1 VLTIGAPASL
11 YPSADPLD
19 DVRWADANEDIA
31 GVWFIDHLQGWA
43 PRGIETGTIEDPHRL
58 LDPFSLMAAV
68 AAETSRVPIG
78 VSVTDPLRRS
88 PVALLQAALTIG
100 WLCGRPMV
108 LGLGTGVHENQAPY
122 GLERAGPARY
132 LTAACETIS
141 TLRADA
147 EIHRGGLEPWPRD
160 GAVMGM
166 SAVSELRLWV
176 AAHQPRALEAAAR
189 YGDGWLPSSL
199 SPRTYAEKLST
210 VRTLSERYGRDP
222 GAIRPAMFTWAVLAG
237 SREESERLLEEPL
250 IRAAA
255 LYRGQRAFARHGAA
269 HPLGDDDPPRYL
281 PTHIEPGRAQAV
293 IEQIP
298 TALVA
303 DSVLTGSLEEVEER
317 LGAYEEAGMEHLI
330 VYDIG
335 RYVGDDGVARSRDC
349 LARLA
354 RGRAGSVAA

>member
-1 VLTIGAPASL
+1 MLTIGAPASL

-19 DVRWADANEDIA
+19 DVRWADANEDVA
-31 GVWFIDHLQGWA
+31 AVWFIDHLQGWA
-43 PRGIETGTIEDPHRL
+43 PRGVETGTIEDPHRL
-58 LDPFSLMAAV
+58 LDPFSLIAA
-68 AAETSRVPIG
+68 AASQTSRVPIG

-88 PVALLQAALTIG
+88 PIALLQAALTIG
-100 WLCGRPMV
+100 WLGGRPML

-122 GLERAGPARY
+122 GLERGGPARY
-132 LTAACETIS
+132 LRAACETIS

-147 EIHRGGLEPWPRD
+147 DVHGGGLDPWPRD
-160 GAVMGM
+160 GAVMGL

-176 AAHQPRALEAAAR
+176 AAHQPRALETAAR

-199 SPRTYAEKLST
+199 SPGTYTEKLST
-210 VRTLSERYGRDP
+210 VRTLAERFGRDP
-222 GAIRPAMFTWAVLAG
+222 GAIRAAMFTWAVLAD

-250 IRAAA
+250 VRAAA
-255 LYRGQRAFARHGAA
+255 LYRGHRAFARHGAV

-281 PTHIEPGRAQAV
+281 PTHIEPERARAV

-298 TALVA
+298 ATLVA
-303 DSVLTGSLEEVEER
+303 DSVLTGSLDDVQER
-317 LGAYEEAGMEHLI
+317 LAGYETAGLEHLI

-335 RYVGDDGVARSRDC
+335 RYIGAEGVARSREC

-354 RGRAGSVAA
+354 HGRAGSVM